1 LPPISGAFLSPQFM
15 ESLNYYSGRLK
26 SYYEVVGTVAM
37 RNVKLRYKNSILGIV
52 WSLLNPLIYLLIFI
66 VIFRD
71 VFDLENY
78 PLFILSGLVFWTFFS
93 GTSIQILG
101 SILDS
106 GGILKSLSVPPII
119 FPLSHLISSIIN
131 LLLMLIPFFIL
142 MLFFGLQLSWNT
154 LLIIPGI
161 VLIALFTFGFSI
173 ILCAFNVFFRDVSMF
188 YNTILPAIFY
198 LTPIAYP
205 IDNVPPNF
213 QIILKLNPLFHFIS
227 FFRDILYYN
236 RIPQLG
242 TTIITLGLAIVFT
255 IAGLYI
261 FKSLKKGFISHL

>member
-1 LPPISGAFLSPQFM
+1 M

-71 VFDLENY
+71 VFSLDNY
-78 PLFILSGLVFWTFFS
+78 PLFILSGLVFYTFFS
-93 GTSIQILG
+93 GTSIQIMT
-101 SILDS
+101 SVLDS

-119 FPLSHLISSIIN
+119 FPLSYLISSIIN

-142 MLFFGLQLSWNT
+142 MLFFGLQLSWIT

-161 VLIALFTFGFSI
+161 ILISLFTFGLSL

-205 IDNVPPNF
+205 IDQVPANY

-236 RIPQLG
+236 RLPLLQ
-242 TTIITLGLAIVFT
+242 TTIFSIALAAIFLVSGILVFR
-255 IAGLYI
+255 
-261 FKSLKKGFISHL
+261 SLKKGFISHL